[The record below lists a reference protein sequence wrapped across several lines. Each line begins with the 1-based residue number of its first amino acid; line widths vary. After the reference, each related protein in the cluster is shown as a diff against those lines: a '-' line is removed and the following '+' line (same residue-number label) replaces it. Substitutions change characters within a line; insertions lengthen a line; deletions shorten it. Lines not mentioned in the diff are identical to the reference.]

1 MRLPPLLPETLSP
14 ELRNVHDTIVNIV
27 TRAQPQIVALDAQ
40 GALIGPFPA
49 MLHFPQFG
57 VPALSFLAA
66 IGSEA
71 RLPNTVREVAILTV
85 GATFNARY
93 ELYAHEIMAEVV
105 GLSPSQVATLAAGG
119 RPADLGDEEAL
130 AHDVARALTTGH
142 ILPASTYRRAVQVLG
157 RDGVGELVFLIG
169 GYCLIS
175 MLLNCFDAPTPE
187 ADPQL
192 ADRNP
197 DLS

>member
-1 MRLPPLLPETLSP
+1 MRLPPLPPETLSP
-14 ELRNVHDTIVNIV
+14 ELRSVHDTIVNIV
-27 TRAQPQIVALDAQ
+27 AQAQPQIVVLDAQ
-40 GALIGPFPA
+40 GALIGPFPP

-119 RPADLGDEEAL
+119 RPADLGDEEAI

-142 ILPASTYRRAVQVLG
+142 ILPASTYKRARQILG
-157 RDGVGELVFLIG
+157 HDGVGELVFLIG

-175 MLLNCFDAPTPE
+175 MLLNCFDAATPE

-197 DLS
+197 DGG